1 MSWITNL
8 TKIISDQ
15 LNTNLFYGELIVAI
29 IIFLIFLIIGWV
41 VYFIFSRYL
50 TKLAE
55 KTKTKLDDMILENI
69 RTPIYVVVVL
79 LGAYYGSKAFSA
91 LGTYSDLLAKIFLVA
106 EILVITFIVTRV
118 INILISWYSE
128 REVKERKKISEH
140 LLFVFKKIIHAFIYI
155 CAFLIILSVFRID
168 LSGVIVGLG
177 VGGIAIAL
185 ALQNILSDVFSAFS
199 IYFDRPFEIGDFI
212 VIGEYMGTVKKIGIK
227 STRIQLLQ
235 GEELIVSNRQ
245 LTNTSV
251 RNFKRMKK
259 RRIVFT
265 IGVTY
270 DTSVDKL
277 KKIPEIIKSI
287 IDPEKLPNVDR
298 LERVHFKEFGD
309 FSLNFEIVY
318 YTKTSDYIKYM
329 DTQQAINFAIK
340 EAFEK
345 EGIEM
350 AFPTQT
356 IYLNKV
362 ST

>member
-155 CAFLIILSVFRID
+155 CAFLIILLVFRID
-168 LSGVIVGLG
+168 LSGAIVGLG

-235 GEELIVSNRQ
+235 GEELIISNRQ

-356 IYLNKV
+356 IYLNKI

>member
-1 MSWITNL
+1 MNG
-8 TKIISDQ
+8 ISDLTQ
-15 LNTNLFYGELIVAI
+15 LVAEKLNVNLIYGEILVAI
-29 IIFLIFLIIGWV
+29 LIFSVFIIIGWL

-50 TKLAE
+50 TKFAE
-55 KTKTKLDDMILENI
+55 RTKTKLDDEILKNI
-69 RTPIYVVVVL
+69 KTPIYLIVIL
-79 LGAYYGSKAFSA
+79 LGAYYGSEAFSF
-91 LGTYSDLLAKIFLVA
+91 LGPYSELLAKIFLVA
-106 EILVITFIVTRV
+106 EILLVTFIITRIV
-118 INILISWYSE
+118 NILISWYSE
-128 REVKERKKISEH
+128 KSAKDRKKVSEH
-140 LLFVFKKIIHAFIYI
+140 LLFIFKKVIQAFIYI
-155 CAFLIILSVFRID
+155 CALLVILSVFKVD
-168 LSGVIVGLG
+168 LSGIVLGLG

-185 ALQNILSDVFSAFS
+185 ALQNILGDVFSAFS

-212 VIGEYMGTVKKIGIK
+212 VVDEYMGTVKKIGIK

-235 GEELIVSNRQ
+235 GEELVISNRQ
-245 LTNTSV
+245 LTNASI
-251 RNFKRMKK
+251 RNFKRMRQ

-270 DTSVDKL
+270 DTPVEKL
-277 KKIPEIIKSI
+277 KKIPDIVKDIINPK
-287 IDPEKLPNVDR
+287 KLPDVEK

-318 YTKTSDYIKYM
+318 YMKTRDYLKYM
-329 DTQQAINFAIK
+329 DTQQAINLAIK
-340 EAFEK
+340 ESFEK